1 MSEDKFY
8 FTSGELAKMSGA
20 SYKTI
25 RHYVDKGLLK
35 PEQITEHGYKM
46 FGKKSIEDLQ
56 KILLLKYLDFPLEE
70 IRRMIYDGDEMVS
83 FTRQEQLIREKLTHL
98 EEILHAV
105 IEIRQLSEV
114 GRWDKMLE
122 IMRISS
128 RKEEIRKNYLQ
139 SDNLEKRINIHIY
152 STAEETW
159 YQWLFE
165 KFELK
170 ENMQVLD
177 VGCGNAEIWLEMR
190 ENIPNGVCITL
201 VDVSRA
207 MLDKAKKK
215 IMTYESDFKGRNI
228 KFIYKEMDATRLSIE
243 IIVIKE
249 NMMKYN
255 NTLDYYNNYADEFY
269 KNTVNVEFATTQ
281 EHFLAKLKNGSNI
294 LDFGCGSGRDTRF
307 FLEQGY
313 SVEAVDGS
321 KELCKLACKY
331 TGIEVKNMLFEELSE
346 VEKYDGIWACSSIL
360 HLPLGELA
368 DVMKKMAIALKEDGI
383 IYTSFKY
390 GNFEGERNGRYFT
403 DMTEEKFAKFLSEID
418 SLDIEEQWITSD
430 VRPGRGE
437 ERWLNL
443 ILRKI

>member
-46 FGKKSIEDLQ
+46 FGKKSVEDLQ

-215 IMTYESDFKGRNI
+215 IMTYESDFKERNI
-228 KFIYKEMDATRLSIE
+228 KFIYKEMDATKLSIDGIYDRVMANHMLYHIDADNRECLIKRMSELTKVNGKFFASTVGENHMKE
-243 IIVIKE
+243 IFDLIQGFAPEAEVPSWMSQGFSLENGEEQILPYFSKVKVLKHDNNLLVPDVDVIFNYLASLPGNINTIV
-249 NMMKYN
+249 
-255 NTLDYYNNYADEFY
+255 
-269 KNTVNVEFATTQ
+269 
-281 EHFLAKLKNGSNI
+281 
-294 LDFGCGSGRDTRF
+294 
-307 FLEQGY
+307 
-313 SVEAVDGS
+313 
-321 KELCKLACKY
+321 
-331 TGIEVKNMLFEELSE
+331 VKNE
-346 VEKYDGIWACSSIL
+346 
-360 HLPLGELA
+360 HR
-368 DVMKKMAIALKEDGI
+368 LKEYLKKKISEEHPYFIQKATGVI
-383 IYTSFKY
+383 IGVSTK
-390 GNFEGERNGRYFT
+390 
-403 DMTEEKFAKFLSEID
+403 
-418 SLDIEEQWITSD
+418 
-430 VRPGRGE
+430 
-437 ERWLNL
+437 
-443 ILRKI
+443 

>member
-46 FGKKSIEDLQ
+46 FGKKSVEDLQ

-215 IMTYESDFKGRNI
+215 IMTYESDFKERNI
-228 KFIYKEMDATRLSIE
+228 KFIYKEMDATKLSI
-243 IIVIKE
+243 
-249 NMMKYN
+249 
-255 NTLDYYNNYADEFY
+255 
-269 KNTVNVEFATTQ
+269 
-281 EHFLAKLKNGSNI
+281 
-294 LDFGCGSGRDTRF
+294 
-307 FLEQGY
+307 
-313 SVEAVDGS
+313 
-321 KELCKLACKY
+321 
-331 TGIEVKNMLFEELSE
+331 
-346 VEKYDGIWACSSIL
+346 DGIYDRVMANHMLYHID
-360 HLPLGELA
+360 A
-368 DVMKKMAIALKEDGI
+368 DKRCV
-383 IYTSFKY
+383 
-390 GNFEGERNGRYFT
+390 
-403 DMTEEKFAKFLSEID
+403 
-418 SLDIEEQWITSD
+418 
-430 VRPGRGE
+430 
-437 ERWLNL
+437 
-443 ILRKI
+443 

>member
-215 IMTYESDFKGRNI
+215 IMTYESDFKERNI
-228 KFIYKEMDATRLSIE
+228 KFIYKEMDATKLSIDGIYDRVMANHMLYHIDADKRECLIKRMSELTKVNGKFFASTVGENHMKE
-243 IIVIKE
+243 IFDLIQGFAPEAEVPSWMSQGFSLENGEEQILPYFSKVKVLKHDNNLLVPDVDVIFNYLASLPGNINTIV
-249 NMMKYN
+249 
-255 NTLDYYNNYADEFY
+255 
-269 KNTVNVEFATTQ
+269 
-281 EHFLAKLKNGSNI
+281 
-294 LDFGCGSGRDTRF
+294 
-307 FLEQGY
+307 
-313 SVEAVDGS
+313 
-321 KELCKLACKY
+321 
-331 TGIEVKNMLFEELSE
+331 VKNE
-346 VEKYDGIWACSSIL
+346 
-360 HLPLGELA
+360 HR
-368 DVMKKMAIALKEDGI
+368 LKEYLKKKISEEHPYFIQKATGVI
-383 IYTSFKY
+383 IGVSTK
-390 GNFEGERNGRYFT
+390 
-403 DMTEEKFAKFLSEID
+403 
-418 SLDIEEQWITSD
+418 
-430 VRPGRGE
+430 
-437 ERWLNL
+437 
-443 ILRKI
+443 

>member
-46 FGKKSIEDLQ
+46 FGKKSVEDLQ

-215 IMTYESDFKGRNI
+215 IMTYESDFKERNI
-228 KFIYKEMDATRLSIE
+228 KFIYKEMDATKLSIDGIYDRVMANHMLYHIDADKRECLIKRMSELTKVNGKFFASTVGENHMKE
-243 IIVIKE
+243 IFDLIQGFAPEAEVPSWMSQGFSLENGEEQILPYFSKVEVLKHDNNLLVPDVDVIFNYLASLPGNINTIV
-249 NMMKYN
+249 
-255 NTLDYYNNYADEFY
+255 
-269 KNTVNVEFATTQ
+269 
-281 EHFLAKLKNGSNI
+281 
-294 LDFGCGSGRDTRF
+294 
-307 FLEQGY
+307 
-313 SVEAVDGS
+313 
-321 KELCKLACKY
+321 
-331 TGIEVKNMLFEELSE
+331 VKNE
-346 VEKYDGIWACSSIL
+346 
-360 HLPLGELA
+360 HR
-368 DVMKKMAIALKEDGI
+368 LKEYLKKKISEEHPYFIQKATGVI
-383 IYTSFKY
+383 IGVSTK
-390 GNFEGERNGRYFT
+390 
-403 DMTEEKFAKFLSEID
+403 
-418 SLDIEEQWITSD
+418 
-430 VRPGRGE
+430 
-437 ERWLNL
+437 
-443 ILRKI
+443 

>member
-46 FGKKSIEDLQ
+46 FGKKSVEDLQ

-215 IMTYESDFKGRNI
+215 IMTYESDFKERNI
-228 KFIYKEMDATRLSIE
+228 KFIYKEMDATRLSIDGIYDRVMANHMLYHIDADKRECLIKRMSELTKVNGKFFASTVGENHMKE
-243 IIVIKE
+243 IFDLIQGFAPEAEVPSWMSQGFSLENGEEQILPYFSKVKVLKHDNNLLVPDVDVIFNYLASLPGNINTIV
-249 NMMKYN
+249 
-255 NTLDYYNNYADEFY
+255 
-269 KNTVNVEFATTQ
+269 
-281 EHFLAKLKNGSNI
+281 
-294 LDFGCGSGRDTRF
+294 
-307 FLEQGY
+307 
-313 SVEAVDGS
+313 
-321 KELCKLACKY
+321 
-331 TGIEVKNMLFEELSE
+331 VKNE
-346 VEKYDGIWACSSIL
+346 
-360 HLPLGELA
+360 HR
-368 DVMKKMAIALKEDGI
+368 LKEYLKKKISEEHPYFIQKATGVI
-383 IYTSFKY
+383 IGVSTK
-390 GNFEGERNGRYFT
+390 
-403 DMTEEKFAKFLSEID
+403 
-418 SLDIEEQWITSD
+418 
-430 VRPGRGE
+430 
-437 ERWLNL
+437 
-443 ILRKI
+443 

>member
-20 SYKTI
+20 SYKMI

-46 FGKKSIEDLQ
+46 FGKKSVEDLQ

-215 IMTYESDFKGRNI
+215 IMTYESDFKERNI
-228 KFIYKEMDATRLSIE
+228 KFIYKEMDATKLSIDGIYDRVMANHMLYHIDADKRECLIKRMSELTKVNGKFFASTVGENHMKE
-243 IIVIKE
+243 IFDLIQGFAPEAEVPSWMSQGFSLENGEEQILPYFSKVKVLKHDNNLLVPDVDVIFNYLASLPGNINTIV
-249 NMMKYN
+249 
-255 NTLDYYNNYADEFY
+255 
-269 KNTVNVEFATTQ
+269 
-281 EHFLAKLKNGSNI
+281 
-294 LDFGCGSGRDTRF
+294 
-307 FLEQGY
+307 
-313 SVEAVDGS
+313 
-321 KELCKLACKY
+321 
-331 TGIEVKNMLFEELSE
+331 VKNE
-346 VEKYDGIWACSSIL
+346 
-360 HLPLGELA
+360 HR
-368 DVMKKMAIALKEDGI
+368 LKEYLKKKISEEHPYFIQKATGVI
-383 IYTSFKY
+383 IGVSTK
-390 GNFEGERNGRYFT
+390 
-403 DMTEEKFAKFLSEID
+403 
-418 SLDIEEQWITSD
+418 
-430 VRPGRGE
+430 
-437 ERWLNL
+437 
-443 ILRKI
+443 

>member
-46 FGKKSIEDLQ
+46 FGKKSVEDLQ

-215 IMTYESDFKGRNI
+215 IMTYESDFKERNI
-228 KFIYKEMDATRLSIE
+228 KFIYKEMDATRLSIDGIYDRVMANHMLYHIDADKRVCLIKRMSELTKVNGKFFASTVGENHMKE
-243 IIVIKE
+243 IFDLIQGFASEAEAPSWMSQGFSLENGEEQILPYFSKVEVLKHDNNLLVPDVDAIFNYLASLPGNINTIV
-249 NMMKYN
+249 
-255 NTLDYYNNYADEFY
+255 
-269 KNTVNVEFATTQ
+269 
-281 EHFLAKLKNGSNI
+281 
-294 LDFGCGSGRDTRF
+294 
-307 FLEQGY
+307 
-313 SVEAVDGS
+313 
-321 KELCKLACKY
+321 
-331 TGIEVKNMLFEELSE
+331 VKNE
-346 VEKYDGIWACSSIL
+346 
-360 HLPLGELA
+360 HR
-368 DVMKKMAIALKEDGI
+368 LKEYLKKKISEEHPYFIQKATGVI
-383 IYTSFKY
+383 IGVCTK
-390 GNFEGERNGRYFT
+390 
-403 DMTEEKFAKFLSEID
+403 
-418 SLDIEEQWITSD
+418 
-430 VRPGRGE
+430 
-437 ERWLNL
+437 
-443 ILRKI
+443 

>member
-46 FGKKSIEDLQ
+46 FGKKSVEDLQ

-207 MLDKAKKK
+207 MLDAAKKK

-228 KFIYKEMDATRLSIE
+228 KFIYKEMDATKLSIDGIYDRVMANHMLYHIDADKRECLIKRMSELTKVNGKFFASTVGENHMKE
-243 IIVIKE
+243 IFDLIQGFAPEAEVPSWMSQGFSLENGEEQILPYFSKVKVLKHDNNLLVPDVDVIFNYLASLPGNINTIV
-249 NMMKYN
+249 
-255 NTLDYYNNYADEFY
+255 
-269 KNTVNVEFATTQ
+269 
-281 EHFLAKLKNGSNI
+281 
-294 LDFGCGSGRDTRF
+294 
-307 FLEQGY
+307 
-313 SVEAVDGS
+313 
-321 KELCKLACKY
+321 
-331 TGIEVKNMLFEELSE
+331 VKNE
-346 VEKYDGIWACSSIL
+346 
-360 HLPLGELA
+360 HR
-368 DVMKKMAIALKEDGI
+368 LKEYLKKKISEEHPYFIQKATGVI
-383 IYTSFKY
+383 IGVSTK
-390 GNFEGERNGRYFT
+390 
-403 DMTEEKFAKFLSEID
+403 
-418 SLDIEEQWITSD
+418 
-430 VRPGRGE
+430 
-437 ERWLNL
+437 
-443 ILRKI
+443 

>member
-46 FGKKSIEDLQ
+46 FGKKSVEDLQ

-228 KFIYKEMDATRLSIE
+228 KFIYKEMDATKLSIDGIYDRVMANHMLYHIDADKRECLIKRMSELTKVNGKFFASTVGENHMKE
-243 IIVIKE
+243 IFDLIQGFAPEAEVPSWMSQGFSLENGEEQILPYFSKVKVLKHDNNLLVPDVDAIFNYLASLPGNINTIV
-249 NMMKYN
+249 
-255 NTLDYYNNYADEFY
+255 
-269 KNTVNVEFATTQ
+269 
-281 EHFLAKLKNGSNI
+281 
-294 LDFGCGSGRDTRF
+294 
-307 FLEQGY
+307 
-313 SVEAVDGS
+313 
-321 KELCKLACKY
+321 
-331 TGIEVKNMLFEELSE
+331 VKNE
-346 VEKYDGIWACSSIL
+346 
-360 HLPLGELA
+360 HR
-368 DVMKKMAIALKEDGI
+368 LKEYLKKKISEEHPYFIQKATGVI
-383 IYTSFKY
+383 IGVSTK
-390 GNFEGERNGRYFT
+390 
-403 DMTEEKFAKFLSEID
+403 
-418 SLDIEEQWITSD
+418 
-430 VRPGRGE
+430 
-437 ERWLNL
+437 
-443 ILRKI
+443 

>member
-1 MSEDKFY
+1 
-8 FTSGELAKMSGA
+8 
-20 SYKTI
+20 
-25 RHYVDKGLLK
+25 
-35 PEQITEHGYKM
+35 
-46 FGKKSIEDLQ
+46 
-56 KILLLKYLDFPLEE
+56 
-70 IRRMIYDGDEMVS
+70 
-83 FTRQEQLIREKLTHL
+83 
-98 EEILHAV
+98 
-105 IEIRQLSEV
+105 
-114 GRWDKMLE
+114 
-122 IMRISS
+122 
-128 RKEEIRKNYLQ
+128 
-139 SDNLEKRINIHIY
+139 
-152 STAEETW
+152 
-159 YQWLFE
+159 
-165 KFELK
+165 
-170 ENMQVLD
+170 
-177 VGCGNAEIWLEMR
+177 
-190 ENIPNGVCITL
+190 
-201 VDVSRA
+201 
-207 MLDKAKKK
+207 
-215 IMTYESDFKGRNI
+215 
-228 KFIYKEMDATRLSIE
+228 
-243 IIVIKE
+243 
-249 NMMKYN
+249 MKYN

-269 KNTVNVEFATTQ
+269 KNTVNVEFVTTQ

>member
-46 FGKKSIEDLQ
+46 FGKKSVEDLQ

-177 VGCGNAEIWLEMR
+177 VGCGNAELWLEMR

-215 IMTYESDFKGRNI
+215 IMTYESDFKERNI
-228 KFIYKEMDATRLSIE
+228 KFIYKEMDATKLSIDGIYDRVMANHMLYHIDADKRECLIKRMSELTKVNGKFFASTVGENHMKE
-243 IIVIKE
+243 IFDLIQGFAPEAEVPSWMSQGFSLENGEEQILPYFSKVKVLKHDNNLLVPDVDVIFNYLASLPGNINTIV
-249 NMMKYN
+249 
-255 NTLDYYNNYADEFY
+255 
-269 KNTVNVEFATTQ
+269 
-281 EHFLAKLKNGSNI
+281 
-294 LDFGCGSGRDTRF
+294 
-307 FLEQGY
+307 
-313 SVEAVDGS
+313 
-321 KELCKLACKY
+321 
-331 TGIEVKNMLFEELSE
+331 VKNE
-346 VEKYDGIWACSSIL
+346 
-360 HLPLGELA
+360 HR
-368 DVMKKMAIALKEDGI
+368 LKEYLKKKISEEHPYFIQKATGVI
-383 IYTSFKY
+383 IGVSTK
-390 GNFEGERNGRYFT
+390 
-403 DMTEEKFAKFLSEID
+403 
-418 SLDIEEQWITSD
+418 
-430 VRPGRGE
+430 
-437 ERWLNL
+437 
-443 ILRKI
+443 

>member
-46 FGKKSIEDLQ
+46 FGKKSVEDLQ

-215 IMTYESDFKGRNI
+215 IMTYESDFKERNI
-228 KFIYKEMDATRLSIE
+228 KFIYKEMDATKLSIDGIYDRVMANHMLYHIDADKRECLIKRMSELTKVNGKFFASTVGENHMKE
-243 IIVIKE
+243 IFDLIQGFASEAEAPSWMSQGFSLENGEEQILPYFSKVKVLKHDNNLLVPDVDVIFNYLASLPGNINTIV
-249 NMMKYN
+249 
-255 NTLDYYNNYADEFY
+255 
-269 KNTVNVEFATTQ
+269 
-281 EHFLAKLKNGSNI
+281 
-294 LDFGCGSGRDTRF
+294 
-307 FLEQGY
+307 
-313 SVEAVDGS
+313 
-321 KELCKLACKY
+321 
-331 TGIEVKNMLFEELSE
+331 VKNE
-346 VEKYDGIWACSSIL
+346 
-360 HLPLGELA
+360 HR
-368 DVMKKMAIALKEDGI
+368 LKEYLKKKISEEHPYFIQKATGVI
-383 IYTSFKY
+383 IGVSTK
-390 GNFEGERNGRYFT
+390 
-403 DMTEEKFAKFLSEID
+403 
-418 SLDIEEQWITSD
+418 
-430 VRPGRGE
+430 
-437 ERWLNL
+437 
-443 ILRKI
+443 

>member
-8 FTSGELAKMSGA
+8 FTSGELAKMSSA

-46 FGKKSIEDLQ
+46 FGKKSVEDLQ

-215 IMTYESDFKGRNI
+215 IMTYESDFKERNI
-228 KFIYKEMDATRLSIE
+228 KFIYKEMDATKLSIDGIYDRVMANHMLYHIDADKRVCLIKRMSELTKVNGKFFASTVGENHMKE
-243 IIVIKE
+243 IFDLIQGFAPEAEVPSWMSQGFSLENGEEQILPYFSKVKVLKHDNNLLVPDVDVIFNYLASLPGNINTIV
-249 NMMKYN
+249 
-255 NTLDYYNNYADEFY
+255 
-269 KNTVNVEFATTQ
+269 
-281 EHFLAKLKNGSNI
+281 
-294 LDFGCGSGRDTRF
+294 
-307 FLEQGY
+307 
-313 SVEAVDGS
+313 
-321 KELCKLACKY
+321 
-331 TGIEVKNMLFEELSE
+331 VKNE
-346 VEKYDGIWACSSIL
+346 
-360 HLPLGELA
+360 HR
-368 DVMKKMAIALKEDGI
+368 LKEYLKKKISEEHPYFIQKATGVI
-383 IYTSFKY
+383 IGVSTK
-390 GNFEGERNGRYFT
+390 
-403 DMTEEKFAKFLSEID
+403 
-418 SLDIEEQWITSD
+418 
-430 VRPGRGE
+430 
-437 ERWLNL
+437 
-443 ILRKI
+443 

>member
-46 FGKKSIEDLQ
+46 FGKKSVEDLQ

-215 IMTYESDFKGRNI
+215 IMTYESDFKERNI
-228 KFIYKEMDATRLSIE
+228 KFIYKEMDATKLSIDGIYDRVMANHMLYHIDADKRECLIKRMSELTKVNGKFFASTVGENHMKE
-243 IIVIKE
+243 IFDLIQGFAPEAEVPSWMSQGFSLENGEEQILPYFSKVKVLKHDNNLLVPDVDVIFNYLASLPGNINTIV
-249 NMMKYN
+249 
-255 NTLDYYNNYADEFY
+255 
-269 KNTVNVEFATTQ
+269 
-281 EHFLAKLKNGSNI
+281 
-294 LDFGCGSGRDTRF
+294 
-307 FLEQGY
+307 
-313 SVEAVDGS
+313 
-321 KELCKLACKY
+321 
-331 TGIEVKNMLFEELSE
+331 VKNE
-346 VEKYDGIWACSSIL
+346 
-360 HLPLGELA
+360 HR
-368 DVMKKMAIALKEDGI
+368 LKEYLKKKISEEHPYFIQKATGVI
-383 IYTSFKY
+383 IGVSTK
-390 GNFEGERNGRYFT
+390 
-403 DMTEEKFAKFLSEID
+403 
-418 SLDIEEQWITSD
+418 
-430 VRPGRGE
+430 
-437 ERWLNL
+437 
-443 ILRKI
+443 

>member
-46 FGKKSIEDLQ
+46 FGKKSVEDLQ

-228 KFIYKEMDATRLSIE
+228 KFIYKEMDATKLSIDGIYDRVMANHMLYHIDADKRECLIKRMSELTKVNGKFFASTVGENHMKE
-243 IIVIKE
+243 IFDLIQGFAPEAEVPSWMSQGFSLENGEEQILPYFSKVKVLKHDNNLLVPDVDVIFNYLASLPGNINTIV
-249 NMMKYN
+249 
-255 NTLDYYNNYADEFY
+255 
-269 KNTVNVEFATTQ
+269 
-281 EHFLAKLKNGSNI
+281 
-294 LDFGCGSGRDTRF
+294 
-307 FLEQGY
+307 
-313 SVEAVDGS
+313 
-321 KELCKLACKY
+321 
-331 TGIEVKNMLFEELSE
+331 VKNE
-346 VEKYDGIWACSSIL
+346 
-360 HLPLGELA
+360 HR
-368 DVMKKMAIALKEDGI
+368 LKEYLKKKISEEHPYFIQKATGVI
-383 IYTSFKY
+383 IGVSTK
-390 GNFEGERNGRYFT
+390 
-403 DMTEEKFAKFLSEID
+403 
-418 SLDIEEQWITSD
+418 
-430 VRPGRGE
+430 
-437 ERWLNL
+437 
-443 ILRKI
+443 

>member
-228 KFIYKEMDATRLSIE
+228 KFIYKEMDATKLSIDGIYDRVMANHMLYHIDADNRECLIKRMSELTKVNGKFFASTVGENHMKE
-243 IIVIKE
+243 IFDLIQGFAPEAEVPSWMSQGFSLENGEEQILPYFSKVEVLKHDNNLLVPDVDAIFNYLASLPGNINTIV
-249 NMMKYN
+249 
-255 NTLDYYNNYADEFY
+255 
-269 KNTVNVEFATTQ
+269 
-281 EHFLAKLKNGSNI
+281 
-294 LDFGCGSGRDTRF
+294 
-307 FLEQGY
+307 
-313 SVEAVDGS
+313 
-321 KELCKLACKY
+321 
-331 TGIEVKNMLFEELSE
+331 VKNE
-346 VEKYDGIWACSSIL
+346 
-360 HLPLGELA
+360 HR
-368 DVMKKMAIALKEDGI
+368 LKEYLKKKILEEHPYFIQKATGVI
-383 IYTSFKY
+383 IGVSTK
-390 GNFEGERNGRYFT
+390 
-403 DMTEEKFAKFLSEID
+403 
-418 SLDIEEQWITSD
+418 
-430 VRPGRGE
+430 
-437 ERWLNL
+437 
-443 ILRKI
+443 